1 MSSIILERNGVIEV
15 ILCSSHQAGTLSRP
29 SNKYPRSFCPAM
41 VASLRRSRSVQP
53 PLQYSARLTLPGS
66 HVSNVWFNVAVLREL
81 GGFPLDVKWHGD
93 LLAAYARAFERGAVY
108 TPGALASC

>member
-15 ILCSSHQAGTLSRP
+15 ILCSSHQAETLSRP

-53 PLQYSARLTLPGS
+53 EGFDLNKFKSTRAVVAANVETLLTALPIHSIAQAKDFVRLHP
-66 HVSNVWFNVAVLREL
+66 NENE
-81 GGFPLDVKWHGD
+81 
-93 LLAAYARAFERGAVY
+93 Y
-108 TPGALASC
+108 